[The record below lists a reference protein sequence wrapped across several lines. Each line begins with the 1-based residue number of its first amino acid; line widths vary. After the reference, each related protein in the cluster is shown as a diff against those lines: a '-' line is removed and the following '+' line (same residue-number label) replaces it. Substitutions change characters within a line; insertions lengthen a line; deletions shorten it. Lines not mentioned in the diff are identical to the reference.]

1 MHDQQYWLSEVKRTL
16 FKQPNM
22 SANDPEQTQGRI
34 RSPTAFEGCAALQL
48 QMIAPSSPLS
58 HSASDLQLSE
68 FFISVQSFA
77 PIQAHLDP
85 SPGKYSARHA
95 TATRQ
100 MSPGLVRCP
109 RWDGPL
115 IDIDRFGKRLVG
127 CIECNRWTWPDS
139 AGQCRKRFYV
149 PTPG

>member
-1 MHDQQYWLSEVKRTL
+1 LWHIADYFSRLAECLLSGVKRTL
-16 FKQPNM
+16 FPTQADK

-85 SPGKYSARHA
+85 SPGVSKQLNSAVASQLQPSDANVTVTTR
-95 TATRQ
+95 TATL
-100 MSPGLVRCP
+100 MA
-109 RWDGPL
+109 PL
-115 IDIDRFGKRLVG
+115 TDKNFSR
-127 CIECNRWTWPDS
+127 
-139 AGQCRKRFYV
+139 
-149 PTPG
+149 